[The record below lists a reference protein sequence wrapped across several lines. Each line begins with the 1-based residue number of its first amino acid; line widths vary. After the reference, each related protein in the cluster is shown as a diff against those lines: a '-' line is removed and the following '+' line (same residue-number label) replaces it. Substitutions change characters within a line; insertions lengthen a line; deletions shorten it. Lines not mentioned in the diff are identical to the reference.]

1 MKDKRLSQNVHIKPR
16 GRTSWFLKM
25 RKVDGYYAKKEKII
39 YRTGFAVLLSACGKE
54 DSTGR
59 GRLKDAPAARETA
72 SEPVEEREKLS

>member
-1 MKDKRLSQNVHIKPR
+1 MVFEDAEGGRL
-16 GRTSWFLKM
+16 
-25 RKVDGYYAKKEKII
+25 YAKKEKII